1 MSFILWKILIGKLK
15 NKVDRSKGI
24 GKNNFS
30 LVLKISENIKFKVKK
45 LKKISAKF
53 RKGKSRFS
61 KQKNQIQVKICQE
74 YISGKDVNPEFVA
87 KIFG

>member
-45 LKKISAKF
+45 LKKY
-53 RKGKSRFS
+53 
-61 KQKNQIQVKICQE
+61 Q
-74 YISGKDVNPEFVA
+74 
-87 KIFG
+87 